1 MLLIVQSSNS
11 LVGESSNSF
20 VGEFSNSLVGES
32 SNSLVGESSNS
43 LVGVLYV
50 IRILIILFTSIVLRM
65 LMIYKCVFCVIE
77 IG

>member
-1 MLLIVQSSNS
+1 MCFIIVYI
-11 LVGESSNSF
+11 
-20 VGEFSNSLVGES
+20 
-32 SNSLVGESSNS
+32 
-43 LVGVLYV
+43 LYV

>member
-1 MLLIVQSSNS
+1 MESTTYEIKSSAI
-11 LVGESSNSF
+11 GQREKFGF
-20 VGEFSNSLVGES
+20 VLMEN
-32 SNSLVGESSNS
+32 
-43 LVGVLYV
+43 VLDHCVYTI